1 MAAASDTATV
11 KPPVTGLWGGIL
23 TATPVVLTVLA
34 TILAGLSNSEMTQAQ
49 YHRSLAAQYQSKVG
63 DQWAFFQA
71 KRIRGSGLE
80 TAADHLPPAGPL
92 DPARLKALAHRV
104 TVAVEQAALATHQPE
119 DVTKRMAKE
128 MKESESALNQ
138 ELDKPAVS
146 QAFSS
151 LATAKLPEVEDHA
164 AKDPALDEAIAAIS
178 ERRSEVEINKLV
190 AKVPDKL
197 LASAMDA
204 AEKDAQA
211 FDDAAKP
218 IGKTIDQVGV
228 IVNHHAALAEMLLG
242 DITSEQATSNAGDAK
257 EREGAAASEAQV
269 SRAAEKL
276 HGSFAAAR
284 DRFNASRYRRDADY
298 NQRIAYLHEVQVH
311 KSSVSADRHRER
323 SMHFFFG
330 MLGAQAGVAISS
342 IALAAKLRSVLW
354 SLAGI
359 LGLAALAFSCY
370 VYLFY

>member
-1 MAAASDTATV
+1 MAAANDTPIA

-23 TATPVVLTVLA
+23 TATPIVLTVLA

-71 KRIRGSGLE
+71 KRIRGAGLE
-80 TAADHLPPAGPL
+80 TAAEHLPPVGPL

-104 TVAVEQAALATHQPE
+104 TLAVDQIGKATHQPE
-119 DVTKRMAKE
+119 DVAKRIAKE
-128 MKESESALNQ
+128 MSESESALNQ
-138 ELDKPAVS
+138 ELDKPAVAH
-146 QAFSS
+146 AFSY

-164 AKDPALDEAIAAIS
+164 VKDPALDEAIAAIS
-178 ERRSEVEINKLV
+178 ERKSDDEINKLV

-197 LASAMDA
+197 LVSAMDN
-204 AEKDAQA
+204 AEKNAQA

-218 IGKTIDQVGV
+218 IGKTIDQVGAL
-228 IVNHHAALAEMLLG
+228 VNHHTVLAETFLG
-242 DITSEQATSNAGDAK
+242 DINSEQATTNANDAK
-257 EREGAAASEAQV
+257 EREAAAGAEVQV
-269 SRAAEKL
+269 SRAVEKL

-284 DRFNASRYRRDADY
+284 DRFNANRYRRDADY

-311 KSSVSADRHRER
+311 KSSVSADRHRDR

>member
-1 MAAASDTATV
+1 MTAETPAA
-11 KPPVTGLWGGIL
+11 KPPLTGLWGGIL

-80 TAADHLPPAGPL
+80 TAADHLPPTGPL
-92 DPARLKALAHRV
+92 DPARLKTLAHRV
-104 TVAVEQAALATHQPE
+104 TTAVEHTALATHQPE

-128 MKESESALNQ
+128 MKESENALNQ
-138 ELDKPAVS
+138 ELDKPAVV
-146 QAFSS
+146 QAFSY
-151 LATAKLPEVEDHA
+151 LATAKLPEIEDHA
-164 AKDPALDEAIAAIS
+164 AKDPALEEAITAIS
-178 ERRSEVEINKLV
+178 ERRSEEEINKLV

-197 LASAMDA
+197 LVSAMDA

-228 IVNHHAALAEMLLG
+228 SVNHHAALAETLLS
-242 DITSEQATSNAGDAK
+242 DMTSELGSANTSNAK
-257 EREGAAASEAQV
+257 EREGAAAAEARV

-276 HGSFAAAR
+276 HGSFGVAR
-284 DRFNASRYRRDADY
+284 DRFNANRYRRDADY

>member
-1 MAAASDTATV
+1 
-11 KPPVTGLWGGIL
+11 
-23 TATPVVLTVLA
+23 
-34 TILAGLSNSEMTQAQ
+34 
-49 YHRSLAAQYQSKVG
+49 
-63 DQWAFFQA
+63 
-71 KRIRGSGLE
+71 
-80 TAADHLPPAGPL
+80 
-92 DPARLKALAHRV
+92 
-104 TVAVEQAALATHQPE
+104 
-119 DVTKRMAKE
+119 

-138 ELDKPAVS
+138 ELDKPAVA
-146 QAFSS
+146 QAFSY
-151 LATAKLPEVEDHA
+151 LATAKLPQVEDHA
-164 AKDPALDEAIAAIS
+164 AKDPAIEEAITAIS
-178 ERRSEVEINKLV
+178 ERRSEEEINKLV
-190 AKVPDKL
+190 AKVSDKL

-211 FDDAAKP
+211 FDDAVKP

-228 IVNHHAALAEMLLG
+228 FVNHHAALAETFLSDL
-242 DITSEQATSNAGDAK
+242 TSEQPSANTNDAK
-257 EREGAAASEAQV
+257 EREGAAAAAEAQV

-284 DRFNASRYRRDADY
+284 DRFNANRYRRDADY

-370 VYLFY
+370 VYLYY